1 MWFQNTR
8 ARDRREGRNG
18 TTKMHS
24 KSPIILSHKHYPNT
38 AFSTSTSTEN
48 NLSIEK
54 SLNSGLCSDVIRV
67 LVSDPENN
75 KSPAEINQESSV
87 TILNPIKNT
96 TGQIANI
103 ASTNLPSQ
111 LPIIMNGNL
120 VPNASLPSFPT
131 PPASCS
137 TDSIKHSSPSMSP
150 QPASN
155 GTQQVDN
162 NAIEASNPS
171 QKVIVAKT
179 NNDESSFLLEEDHE
193 DDSRQTETPLDLSTK
208 GSSAPSPCNSPP
220 PLVINSE
227 AEEDLE
233 SDGTDIDDDEGDEE
247 VAVAGPGDNDNGKQ
261 RSGIAPPF
269 QLSPSL
275 RPPIDI
281 DALAKTHFENMVQA
295 QLVRLEPSKEV
306 ILPHPGGE
314 NDATGDANDVSLPN
328 GNSQNDA
335 MDVHIRTVKS
345 SGDGTSQRPTYYCD
359 LCDKTFTKKSSI
371 TRHKYEHSGKKLYC
385 LPSARTHNISLASM
399 LYI

>member
-67 LVSDPENN
+67 LISDPENN

-233 SDGTDIDDDEGDEE
+233 SDGTEIDDDDEHDEDMAVEG
-247 VAVAGPGDNDNGKQ
+247 PRDNDNGKQ

-306 ILPHPGGE
+306 ILPLPCGD
-314 NDATGDANDVSLPN
+314 NDTTGDATDNGLPN
-328 GNSQNDA
+328 GTSQGDS

-385 LPSARTHNISLASM
+385 LPSARTHNT
-399 LYI
+399 

>member
-18 TTKMHS
+18 TTKMQS

-38 AFSTSTSTEN
+38 AFSTSTITEN

-54 SLNSGLCSDVIRV
+54 NANSGLCSDVIRV

-75 KSPAEINQESSV
+75 KSPAAEINQESRV
-87 TILNPIKNT
+87 TLFNSMKNT
-96 TGQIANI
+96 TAQIANI

-111 LPIIMNGNL
+111 LPIVMSGNL
-120 VPNASLPSFPT
+120 VPHASLPSFPT

-155 GTQQVDN
+155 GIQQVDN
-162 NAIEASNPS
+162 NSIESSNPS
-171 QKVIVAKT
+171 EKLIVAKT
-179 NNDESSFLLEEDHE
+179 NNDESGFVLEEHHE

-233 SDGTDIDDDEGDEE
+233 SDGSDIDDDDDENDE
-247 VAVAGPGDNDNGKQ
+247 DVTVTGPGDNDNGKQ

-314 NDATGDANDVSLPN
+314 NDASGDATDIILPN
-328 GNSQNDA
+328 GTSQNES

-371 TRHKYEHSGKKLYC
+371 TRHKYEHSGKKSYY
-385 LPSARTHNISLASM
+385 LPTAMI
-399 LYI
+399 